1 MEERNNA
8 PLSKSEGIITSAVVL
23 CPILI
28 GIMLWNRLPDEMA
41 VRFSS
46 NNEVLS
52 YSSKGF
58 VIFGI
63 PIMLFVCHFFCML
76 PMIIDPKDTKI
87 PRKMVLLLIWTT
99 SIISLPTCGALLLF
113 SLGIPIDLTL
123 IVEVVLGIV
132 FLMLGNCL
140 PKCRPTDTIVVKT
153 LGALKS
159 EDVRYRI
166 QCIVGWSYVL
176 LGICIFINCFLQKKV
191 FFISVIVLSI
201 LIPFAYSAV
210 AGLNYLKNN

>member
-1 MEERNNA
+1 MNESNNA

-23 CPILI
+23 CPMLI
-28 GIMLWNRLPDEMA
+28 GVLLWNRLPDEMA
-41 VRFSS
+41 VRFNT

-87 PRKMVLLLIWTT
+87 SRKIVLLVIWITPV
-99 SIISLPTCGALLLF
+99 ISLPTCGGLLVY
-113 SLGIPIDLTL
+113 SLGIAIDFAFIINL
-123 IVEVVLGIV
+123 VLGIS
-132 FLMLGNCL
+132 FLMIGNYL
-140 PKCRPTDTIVVKT
+140 PKGRISDSAAAKT
-153 LGALKS
+153 RKVLES

-166 QCIVGWSYVL
+166 QRFMGWCYVL
-176 LGICIFINCFLQKKV
+176 VGICFFINCFLQSKIIL
-191 FFISVIVLSI
+191 ISVTALII
-201 LIPFAYSAV
+201 LISLICSIV
-210 AGLNYLKNN
+210 DVRNDLKNN

>member
-1 MEERNNA
+1 MNESNNA

-28 GIMLWNRLPDEMA
+28 GVLLWNRLPDEMA
-41 VRFSS
+41 VRFNT

-87 PRKMVLLLIWTT
+87 SRKIVLLVIWITPV
-99 SIISLPTCGALLLF
+99 ISLPTCGGLLVY
-113 SLGIPIDLTL
+113 SLGIAIDFAFIINL
-123 IVEVVLGIV
+123 VLGIS
-132 FLMLGNCL
+132 FLMIGNYL
-140 PKCRPTDTIVVKT
+140 PKGRISDSAAAKT
-153 LGALKS
+153 RKVLES

-166 QCIVGWSYVL
+166 QRFMGWCYVL
-176 LGICIFINCFLQKKV
+176 VGICFFINCFVQSKIIL
-191 FFISVIVLSI
+191 ISVTALII
-201 LIPFAYSAV
+201 LISLICSIV
-210 AGLNYLKNN
+210 DVRNDLKNN

>member
-1 MEERNNA
+1 MNESNNA

-23 CPILI
+23 CPMLI
-28 GIMLWNRLPDEMA
+28 GVLLWNRLPDEMA
-41 VRFSS
+41 VRFNT

-87 PRKMVLLLIWTT
+87 SRKIVLLVIWITPV
-99 SIISLPTCGALLLF
+99 ISLPTCGGLLVY
-113 SLGIPIDLTL
+113 SLGIAIDFAFIINL
-123 IVEVVLGIV
+123 VLGIS
-132 FLMLGNCL
+132 FLMIGNYL
-140 PKCRPTDTIVVKT
+140 PKGRISDSAAAKT
-153 LGALKS
+153 RKVLES

-166 QCIVGWSYVL
+166 QRFMGWCYVL
-176 LGICIFINCFLQKKV
+176 VGICFFINCFVQSKIVL
-191 FFISVIVLSI
+191 ISVTALII
-201 LIPFAYSAV
+201 LISLICSIV
-210 AGLNYLKNN
+210 DVRNDLKNN

>member
-1 MEERNNA
+1 MNESNNA

-23 CPILI
+23 CPMLI
-28 GIMLWNRLPDEMA
+28 GVLLWNRLPDEMA
-41 VRFSS
+41 VRFNT

-87 PRKMVLLLIWTT
+87 SRKIVLLVIWITPV
-99 SIISLPTCGALLLF
+99 ISLPTCGGLLVY
-113 SLGIPIDLTL
+113 SLGIAIDFAFIINL
-123 IVEVVLGIV
+123 VLGIS
-132 FLMLGNCL
+132 FLMIGNYL
-140 PKCRPTDTIVVKT
+140 PKGRISDSAAAKT
-153 LGALKS
+153 RKVLES

-166 QCIVGWSYVL
+166 QRFMGWCYVL
-176 LGICIFINCFLQKKV
+176 VGICFFINCFVQSKIIL
-191 FFISVIVLSI
+191 ISVTALII
-201 LIPFAYSAV
+201 LISLICSIV
-210 AGLNYLKNN
+210 DVRNDLKNN